1 MKKYMKTCG
10 ITALFAVLIVIMTF
24 PLVFKIT
31 THMPGFFS
39 TDEPYG
45 ALWDFWRINHAFK
58 NHISL
63 KSTYLISYPF
73 GINYYQLGCTFYIW
87 LVFYHILAIF
97 TSPVLAWN
105 TQVFCNFLL
114 SGVFTY
120 SLIFYLTRDKLS
132 SILGGIIFTFCPY
145 QAIRSWQHLGLT
157 YNQWLPLCLLGA
169 FKLKDTDF
177 DRRKMMF
184 FFLISILLV
193 FSFDYTITYFTV
205 ISLSGFFVYLLFYN
219 WKEKFSKNR
228 DLLKQDFIYFKKV
241 IIVGALALVM
251 LFPQISTIVINRLKL
266 SSSTPASAHNPYH
279 RPFEDLFSQS
289 ARPLSYFLPA
299 IVHPVFGKFT
309 EKFIGSG
316 LYGGSVTEH
325 TLYLGWVPLILAL
338 IAFKKWK
345 KLRVTGCGGWGT
357 DKEKFYIGFFI
368 FLAITAWLFSQPPWW
383 KFGTIKVYM
392 PSFFMYKLL
401 PMYRAYCRFGIVL
414 MFAVAV
420 LAGFGLKFI
429 LAKRKTQNAKLA
441 ITALCCGLV
450 LFEFWNWPPYK
461 VIDVSKFPQVYYWLK
476 QQPGDFAIAEYPL
489 DAATPNEKYKFY
501 QTKHEKKMLNGTLP
515 GTYANKVAKTI
526 TQLSNP
532 VAAGILKWM
541 GVKYVL
547 VHKER
552 YLKTELI
559 EDRDELSNIPYN
571 LGLKLIQ
578 GFPPEQCPD
587 KDIMCVQETGPID
600 VYEII
605 ANPVEPEINGE
616 KKHLDR

>member
-1 MKKYMKTCG
+1 MSSTRQKYMKACG
-10 ITALFAVLIVIMTF
+10 ITVLFAVLIIIMTY
-24 PLVFKIT
+24 PLAFKIT

-45 ALWDFWRINHAFK
+45 SLWDFWRINHSFK

-97 TSPVLAWN
+97 TSPVLSWN
-105 TQVFCNFLL
+105 IQVFCNFLL

-120 SLIFYLTRDKLS
+120 ALIFYLTRDKLS
-132 SILGGIIFTFCPY
+132 SLLGGIIFAFCPY
-145 QAIRSWQHLGLT
+145 QAVRGWQHLGLT

-169 FKLKDTDF
+169 FRLKDPAF
-177 DRRKMMF
+177 DRRKTMV

-205 ISLSGFFVYLLFYN
+205 ISLSGFFIYLLFYN
-219 WKEKFSKNR
+219 WRGKVSRNTE
-228 DLLKQDFIYFKKV
+228 LLNQDFIYLKKV
-241 IIVGALALVM
+241 IIVGAFALVM

-279 RPFEDLFSQS
+279 RSFEDLFYQS

-299 IVHPVFGKFT
+299 IVHPIFGKFT
-309 EKFIGSG
+309 EKFIGSD
-316 LYGGSVTEH
+316 LYGKSVTEH
-325 TLYLGWVPLILAL
+325 TLYLGWVPLGLAL
-338 IAFKKWK
+338 IVFKRWK
-345 KLRVTGCGGWGT
+345 KNRKLRITDYGLRVT
-357 DKEKFYIGFFI
+357 DKEDFYIGFFI
-368 FLAITAWLFSQPPWW
+368 FLSIVAWLFSQPPWW
-383 KFGTIKVYM
+383 KFGPIKVFM
-392 PSFFMYKLL
+392 PSFFMYKIL

-429 LAKRKTQNAKLA
+429 IAKRKAQSAKLA

-450 LFEFWNWPPYK
+450 LFEFCNWPPYK
-461 VIDVSKFPQVYYWLK
+461 VIDVSKAPLVYSWLK

-501 QTKHEKKMLNGTLP
+501 QTKHEKKIINGTLP
-515 GTYANKVAKTI
+515 GTYANKAAKTI

-532 VAAGILKWM
+532 ATAGILKWM

-547 VHKER
+547 VHKEN

-559 EDRDELSNIPYN
+559 EDRDELNKIPHN
-571 LGLKLIQ
+571 PGLKLIQ
-578 GFPPEQCPD
+578 SFPLQNCPD
-587 KDIMCVQETGPID
+587 KDIMCVQETGP
-600 VYEII
+600 
-605 ANPVEPEINGE
+605 
-616 KKHLDR
+616 